1 MSVGGIES
9 AQTSASQN
17 TTNQNTALGKD
28 EFLTLL
34 VAQLQHQDPMNPMD
48 STGFTAQLAQFSSLE
63 QLQNVNDQL
72 GHIGASQA
80 ALNNSQAVDYI
91 GKTVV
96 ASGSSTQV
104 NDGVAEKLRFDL
116 SADAARVDIK
126 LYDAAGNFIRSIE
139 NDAMNKGQQSITWDG
154 TDMNGNVVP
163 DGTYTFQVMA
173 LDANQTAVSVST
185 YTTGLIS
192 GVNFRDGSAYLLAG
206 DIEIPMSSVVSVTE
220 TQTQDK

>member
-1 MSVGGIES
+1 MSVEGIES
-9 AQTSASQN
+9 AQTSASKN
-17 TTNQNTALGKD
+17 TTNQNTVLGKD

-72 GHIGASQA
+72 SHIGASQA
-80 ALNNSQAVDYI
+80 SLNNLQAVDYI

-104 NDGVAEKLRFDL
+104 KDGVAEKLRFDL
-116 SADAARVDIK
+116 DADASRVDVK

-154 TDMNGNVVP
+154 TDMNGNAVP
-163 DGTYTFQVMA
+163 DGTYTFQIMA
-173 LDANQTAVSVST
+173 LDANQKAVSVST

-220 TQTQDK
+220 TQPQSN

>member
-17 TTNQNTALGKD
+17 TTSQNTVLGKD

-34 VAQLQHQDPMNPMD
+34 VAQLQNQDPMNPMD

-72 GHIGASQA
+72 SHIGASQA
-80 ALNNSQAVDYI
+80 SLNNLQAVDYI

-104 NDGVAEKLRFDL
+104 KDGVAEKLRFDL
-116 SADAARVDIK
+116 GADASRVDIK

-139 NDAMNKGQQSITWDG
+139 NDAMNQGQQSITWDG
-154 TDMNGNVVP
+154 TDMNGNAVP

-185 YTTGLIS
+185 YTTGIIS

-220 TQTQDK
+220 TQIQSN